1 MADSQPLSG
10 APEGAEYLRAVLR
23 APVYE
28 AAQVTPLQKMEKLSS
43 RLDNVILVKREDR
56 QPVHSFK
63 LRGAYAM
70 MAGLT
75 EEQKAH
81 GVITA
86 SAGNHAQG
94 VAFSSARLG
103 VKALIVMPTATA
115 DIKVDA
121 VRGFGGEVLLHGAN
135 FDEAKAKAIELSQ
148 QQGFTWVP
156 PFDHPMVIAGQGTL
170 ALELLQ
176 QDAHLDRVFVPVG
189 GGGLAAG
196 VAVLIKQL
204 MPQIKVIAVE
214 AEDSACLKAALDAG
228 HPIDLPRV
236 GLFAEGVAVKR
247 IGDETFR
254 LCQEYLDDIITVDS
268 DAICAAM
275 KDLFEDVRAVAEP
288 SGALA
293 LAGMKKYIAQHNIRG
308 ERLAHILS
316 GANVNFHG
324 LRYVSERCELGEQ
337 REALLAVTIPE
348 EKGSFLKFCQLLGG
362 RSVTEFNYRFADA
375 KNACIFV
382 GVRLSRG
389 LEERKEILQMLNDGG
404 YSVVDLSDD
413 EMAKLH
419 VRYMV
424 GGRSVTE
431 FNYRFAD
438 AKNAC
443 IFVGVRLSRGLEE
456 RKEILQMLNDGGY
469 SVVDLSDDEM
479 AKLHV
484 RYMVGGRPSHPLQ
497 ERLYSFEFPESPGA
511 LLRFLNTL
519 GTHWNISLFH
529 YRSHGTDYG
538 RVLAAFEL
546 GDHEPDFETRLNE
559 LGYDCHDE
567 TNNPAFRFFLA
578 G

>member
-1 MADSQPLSG
+1 MMAESQPLSA

-28 AAQVTPLQKMEKLSS
+28 AVQVTPLQKMEKLSS

-75 EEQKAH
+75 DEQKAR

-103 VKALIVMPTATA
+103 LKALIVMPVATA

-135 FDEAKAKAIELSQ
+135 FDEAKAKAIELAQ

-170 ALELLQ
+170 ALE
-176 QDAHLDRVFVPVG
+176 
-189 GGGLAAG
+189 
-196 VAVLIKQL
+196 
-204 MPQIKVIAVE
+204 

-228 HPIDLPRV
+228 HPVDLPRV

-254 LCQEYLDDIITVDS
+254 LCQEYLDDIVTVDS

-308 ERLAHILS
+308 ERLAHVLS

-375 KNACIFV
+375 KDACIFV

-389 LEERKEILQMLNDGG
+389 VEERKEILSL
-404 YSVVDLSDD
+404 
-413 EMAKLH
+413 LH
-419 VRYMV
+419 
-424 GGRSVTE
+424 E
-431 FNYRFAD
+431 
-438 AKNAC
+438 
-443 IFVGVRLSRGLEE
+443 
-456 RKEILQMLNDGGY
+456 GGY

-484 RYMVGGRPSHPLQ
+484 RYMVGGRPSKPLR
-497 ERLYSFEFPESPGA
+497 ERLFSFEFPESPGA
-511 LLRFLNTL
+511 LLKFLHTL

-546 GDHEPDFETRLNE
+546 GEHEPDFETRLNE
-559 LGYDCHDE
+559 LGYECHDE
-567 TNNPAFRFFLA
+567 THNPAFRFFLA

>member
-1 MADSQPLSG
+1 MAESQPLS
-10 APEGAEYLRAVLR
+10 AQPCGAEYLRAVLR

-28 AAQVTPLQKMEKLSS
+28 VAQVTPLQKMEKLSD
-43 RLDNVILVKREDR
+43 RLGNTILVKREDR

-70 MAGLT
+70 IAGLT
-75 EEQKAH
+75 AEQKAH
-81 GVITA
+81 GVVTA

-94 VAFSSARLG
+94 VALSASKLG
-103 VKALIVMPTATA
+103 IKSRIVMPVATA

-121 VRGFGGEVLLHGAN
+121 VRAFGGEAYLYGAN
-135 FDEAKAKAIELSQ
+135 FDEAKAKAIELAEQ
-148 QQGFTWVP
+148 ENYTFVP

-176 QDAHLDRVFVPVG
+176 QDAHLDRIFVPVG

-214 AEDSACLKAALDAG
+214 SEDSACLKAALDAG
-228 HPIDLPRV
+228 EPVDLPRV

-247 IGDETFR
+247 IGSETFR
-254 LCQEYLDDIITVDS
+254 LCQEYIDDIVTVDS

-275 KDLFEDVRAVAEP
+275 KDLFDDVRAVAEP

-293 LAGMKKYIAQHNIRG
+293 LAGMKKYIQQHQIQG
-308 ERLAHILS
+308 ERLAHVLS

-348 EKGSFLKFCQLLGG
+348 QQGSFLRFCQLLGG
-362 RSVTEFNYRFADA
+362 RSVTEFNYRYANADE
-375 KNACIFV
+375 ACIFV
-382 GVRLSRG
+382 GVRVPRG
-389 LEERKEILQMLNDGG
+389 REERQEILAQLTEGG
-404 YSVVDLSDD
+404 Y
-413 EMAKLH
+413 K
-419 VRYMV
+419 
-424 GGRSVTE
+424 
-431 FNYRFAD
+431 
-438 AKNAC
+438 
-443 IFVGVRLSRGLEE
+443 
-456 RKEILQMLNDGGY
+456 
-469 SVVDLSDDEM
+469 VVDLSDDEM

-484 RYMVGGRPSHPLQ
+484 RYMVGGRPSKPLR
-497 ERLYSFEFPESPGA
+497 ERLFSFEFPESPGA
-511 LLRFLNTL
+511 LLRFLQTL
-519 GTHWNISLFH
+519 GTHWNITLFH

-546 GDHEPDFETRLNE
+546 SDHEPDFESRLNE
-559 LGYDCHDE
+559 LGYECHDE
-567 TNNPAFRFFLA
+567 THNPAFGFFLA

>member
-10 APEGAEYLRAVLR
+10 SPEGAEYLRAVLR

-28 AAQVTPLQKMEKLSS
+28 AVQVTPLQKMEKISS

-75 EEQKAH
+75 PEQKAQ

-103 VKALIVMPTATA
+103 LKSLIVMPVATA

-156 PFDHPMVIAGQGTL
+156 PFDHPMVIAGQGT
-170 ALELLQ
+170 
-176 QDAHLDRVFVPVG
+176 
-189 GGGLAAG
+189 
-196 VAVLIKQL
+196 
-204 MPQIKVIAVE
+204 
-214 AEDSACLKAALDAG
+214 
-228 HPIDLPRV
+228 
-236 GLFAEGVAVKR
+236 
-247 IGDETFR
+247 
-254 LCQEYLDDIITVDS
+254 
-268 DAICAAM
+268 
-275 KDLFEDVRAVAEP
+275 
-288 SGALA
+288 LA

-389 LEERKEILQMLNDGG
+389 LEERKEILNL
-404 YSVVDLSDD
+404 
-413 EMAKLH
+413 
-419 VRYMV
+419 
-424 GGRSVTE
+424 
-431 FNYRFAD
+431 
-438 AKNAC
+438 
-443 IFVGVRLSRGLEE
+443 
-456 RKEILQMLNDGGY
+456 LNDGGY

-484 RYMVGGRPSHPLQ
+484 RYMVGGRPSKPLQ

-511 LLRFLNTL
+511 LLKFLYTL

-546 GDHEPDFETRLNE
+546 GENEPAFETRLNE
-559 LGYDCHDE
+559 LGYECHDE

>member
-1 MADSQPLSG
+1 MAESQPLP
-10 APEGAEYLRAVLR
+10 AEPCGAEYLRAVLR
-23 APVYE
+23 SPVYE
-28 AAQVTPLQKMEKLSS
+28 VAQVTPLQKMEKISS
-43 RLDNVILVKREDR
+43 RLGNTILVKREDR

-70 MAGLT
+70 IATLN
-75 EEQKAH
+75 EEQKAR

-94 VAFSSARLG
+94 VALSATRLG
-103 VKALIVMPTATA
+103 IKSLIVMPVATA
-115 DIKVDA
+115 DIKVEA
-121 VRGFGGEVLLHGAN
+121 VRAFGGEIYLFGAN
-135 FDEAKAKAIELSQ
+135 FDEAKARAIELAEQ
-148 QQGFTWVP
+148 KGYTFVP

-170 ALELLQ
+170 AMELLQ
-176 QDAHLDRVFVPVG
+176 QDAHIDRVFVPVG

-214 AEDSACLKAALDAG
+214 AEDSACLKAALEAG
-228 HPIDLPRV
+228 HPVDLPRV

-247 IGDETFR
+247 IGSETFR

-293 LAGMKKYIAQHNIRG
+293 LAGMKKYIQQHQIKG
-308 ERLAHILS
+308 ERLAHVLS

-348 EKGSFLKFCQLLGG
+348 QKGSFLKFCQLLGG
-362 RSVTEFNYRFADA
+362 RSVTEFNYRYA
-375 KNACIFV
+375 KSDDACIFV
-382 GVRLSRG
+382 GVRLTRG
-389 LEERKEILQMLNDGG
+389 LEERGEILQLLNEGG
-404 YSVVDLSDD
+404 Y
-413 EMAKLH
+413 K
-419 VRYMV
+419 
-424 GGRSVTE
+424 
-431 FNYRFAD
+431 
-438 AKNAC
+438 
-443 IFVGVRLSRGLEE
+443 
-456 RKEILQMLNDGGY
+456 
-469 SVVDLSDDEM
+469 VVDLSDDEM

-484 RYMVGGRPSHPLQ
+484 RYMVGGRPSKPLR
-497 ERLYSFEFPESPGA
+497 ERLFSFEFPEAPGA
-511 LLRFLNTL
+511 LLRFLQTL

-538 RVLAAFEL
+538 LVLAGFEL
-546 GDHEPDFETRLNE
+546 TESEPQFEEHLAA
-559 LGYDCHDE
+559 LGYDFHDE
-567 TNNPAFRFFLA
+567 TNNPAFSFFLA

>member
-1 MADSQPLSG
+1 MAESQPLSDQ
-10 APEGAEYLRAVLR
+10 PSGAEYLRAVLR

-28 AAQVTPLQKMEKLSS
+28 AAQVTPLQKMEKISA
-43 RLDNVILVKREDR
+43 RLGNTILVKREDR

-70 MAGLT
+70 IAGLSA
-75 EEQKAH
+75 EQRAR
-81 GVITA
+81 GVVTA

-94 VAFSSARLG
+94 VALSASKLG
-103 VKALIVMPTATA
+103 IKSLIVMPVATA

-121 VRGFGGEVLLHGAN
+121 VRAFGGEAFLFGAN
-135 FDEAKAKAIELSQ
+135 FDEAKAKAIELSE
-148 QQGFTWVP
+148 QQGYTFVP

-170 ALELLQ
+170 AMELLQ

-214 AEDSACLKAALDAG
+214 AADSACLKAALDAG
-228 HPIDLPRV
+228 HPVDLPRV

-247 IGDETFR
+247 IGSETFR

-275 KDLFEDVRAVAEP
+275 KDLFDDVRAVAEP

-293 LAGMKKYIAQHNIRG
+293 LAGMKKYIQQHQIQG
-308 ERLAHILS
+308 ERLAHVLS

-348 EKGSFLKFCQLLGG
+348 QQGSFLRFCQLLGG
-362 RSVTEFNYRFADA
+362 RSVTEFNYRYANADE
-375 KNACIFV
+375 ACIFV
-382 GVRLSRG
+382 GVRLTRG
-389 LEERKEILQMLNDGG
+389 MEERHEILQLLSEGG
-404 YSVVDLSDD
+404 Y
-413 EMAKLH
+413 K
-419 VRYMV
+419 
-424 GGRSVTE
+424 
-431 FNYRFAD
+431 
-438 AKNAC
+438 
-443 IFVGVRLSRGLEE
+443 
-456 RKEILQMLNDGGY
+456 
-469 SVVDLSDDEM
+469 VVDLSDDEM

-484 RYMVGGRPSHPLQ
+484 RYMVGGRPSKPLR
-497 ERLYSFEFPESPGA
+497 ERLFSFEFPEAPGA
-511 LLRFLNTL
+511 LLRFLQTL

-546 GDHEPDFETRLNE
+546 SDSEPQFEEHLAA
-559 LGYDCHDE
+559 LGYDFHDE
-567 TNNPAFRFFLA
+567 THNPAFRFFLA

>member
-1 MADSQPLSG
+1 MMAESQPLSA

-28 AAQVTPLQKMEKLSS
+28 AVQVTPLQKMDKLSS

-75 EEQKAH
+75 DEQKAR

-103 VKALIVMPTATA
+103 LKALIVMPVATA

-135 FDEAKAKAIELSQ
+135 FDEAKAKAIELAQ

-228 HPIDLPRV
+228 HPVDLPRV

-254 LCQEYLDDIITVDS
+254 LCQEYLDDIVTVDS

-308 ERLAHILS
+308 ERLAHVLS

-337 REALLAVTIPE
+337 REALLAV
-348 EKGSFLKFCQLLGG
+348 
-362 RSVTEFNYRFADA
+362 
-375 KNACIFV
+375 
-382 GVRLSRG
+382 VR
-389 LEERKEILQMLNDGG
+389 MLNPFTPHVSFTLWQELKGEGDIDNAPWPVADE
-404 YSVVDLSDD
+404 SAMVENTTLVVVQVNGKVRGKITVAVDATEEQVRERASQEHLV
-413 EMAKLH
+413 AKYLEGVT
-419 VRYMV
+419 VRKVIYVPGKLLNLVV
-424 GGRSVTE
+424 G
-431 FNYRFAD
+431 
-438 AKNAC
+438 
-443 IFVGVRLSRGLEE
+443 
-456 RKEILQMLNDGGY
+456 
-469 SVVDLSDDEM
+469 
-479 AKLHV
+479 
-484 RYMVGGRPSHPLQ
+484 
-497 ERLYSFEFPESPGA
+497 
-511 LLRFLNTL
+511 
-519 GTHWNISLFH
+519 
-529 YRSHGTDYG
+529 
-538 RVLAAFEL
+538 
-546 GDHEPDFETRLNE
+546 
-559 LGYDCHDE
+559 
-567 TNNPAFRFFLA
+567 
-578 G
+578 

>member
-1 MADSQPLSG
+1 
-10 APEGAEYLRAVLR
+10 
-23 APVYE
+23 
-28 AAQVTPLQKMEKLSS
+28 
-43 RLDNVILVKREDR
+43 
-56 QPVHSFK
+56 
-63 LRGAYAM
+63 
-70 MAGLT
+70 
-75 EEQKAH
+75 
-81 GVITA
+81 
-86 SAGNHAQG
+86 
-94 VAFSSARLG
+94 
-103 VKALIVMPTATA
+103 
-115 DIKVDA
+115 
-121 VRGFGGEVLLHGAN
+121 
-135 FDEAKAKAIELSQ
+135 
-148 QQGFTWVP
+148 
-156 PFDHPMVIAGQGTL
+156 MVIAGQGTL

-228 HPIDLPRV
+228 HPVDLPRV

-293 LAGMKKYIAQHNIRG
+293 LAGMKKYVAQHNIRG

-362 RSVTEFNYRFADA
+362 RSVTEFNYRFADD

-389 LEERKEILQMLNDGG
+389 MEERTEILNL
-404 YSVVDLSDD
+404 L
-413 EMAKLH
+413 
-419 VRYMV
+419 R
-424 GGRSVTE
+424 
-431 FNYRFAD
+431 
-438 AKNAC
+438 
-443 IFVGVRLSRGLEE
+443 
-456 RKEILQMLNDGGY
+456 DGGY

-484 RYMVGGRPSHPLQ
+484 RYMVGGRPSKPLQ
-497 ERLYSFEFPESPGA
+497 ERLFSFEFPESPGA
-511 LLRFLNTL
+511 LLKFLHTL

-546 GDHEPDFETRLNE
+546 GDHEPDFETRLQE
-559 LGYDCHDE
+559 LGYECHDE
-567 TNNPAFRFFLA
+567 THNPAFRFFLA

>member
-1 MADSQPLSG
+1 MAVSQPLPS
-10 APEGAEYLRAVLR
+10 APCGAEYLRAILR
-23 APVYE
+23 SPVYE
-28 AAQVTPLQKMEKLSS
+28 ITQATPLEKMDKLSS
-43 RLDNVILVKREDR
+43 RLGNVILVKREDR
-56 QPVHSFK
+56 HAVHSFK

-75 EEQKAH
+75 DEQKSH
-81 GVITA
+81 GVVTA

-94 VAFSSARLG
+94 VALSASKLG
-103 VKALIVMPTATA
+103 INSLIVMPVATA

-148 QQGFTWVP
+148 QQKMTFLP
-156 PFDHPMVIAGQGTL
+156 PFDHPAVIAGQGTL

-204 MPQIKVIAVE
+204 MPQIKVIGVE
-214 AEDSACLKAALDAG
+214 AEDSACLRAALDAG
-228 HPIDLPRV
+228 HPVDLARV

-254 LCQEYLDDIITVDS
+254 LCREYLDDSITVDS
-268 DAICAAM
+268 DAICAAV

-293 LAGMKKYIAQHNIRG
+293 LAGMKKYIQQHQIQG
-308 ERLAHILS
+308 ERLAHVLS

-348 EKGSFLKFCQLLGG
+348 KKGSFLTFCQLLGG
-362 RSVTEFNYRFADA
+362 RAVTEFNYRYADDQD
-375 KNACIFV
+375 ACIFV
-382 GVRLSRG
+382 GVRLTRG
-389 LEERKEILQMLNDGG
+389 HAERQEIIAELSAGG
-404 YSVVDLSDD
+404 Y
-413 EMAKLH
+413 K
-419 VRYMV
+419 
-424 GGRSVTE
+424 
-431 FNYRFAD
+431 
-438 AKNAC
+438 
-443 IFVGVRLSRGLEE
+443 
-456 RKEILQMLNDGGY
+456 
-469 SVVDLSDDEM
+469 VVDLSDDEM

-484 RYMVGGRPSHPLQ
+484 RYMVGGRPSKPLR

-511 LLRFLNTL
+511 LLKFLNTL

-529 YRSHGTDYG
+529 YRSHGMDFG

-546 GDHEPDFETRLNE
+546 EESDPSFERHLQE
-559 LGYDCHDE
+559 LGYECHDE
-567 TNNPAFRFFLA
+567 TSNPSFRFFLA

>member
-1 MADSQPLSG
+1 MAESQPLSA
-10 APEGAEYLRAVLR
+10 APCGAEYLRAVLR
-23 APVYE
+23 SPVYE
-28 AAQVTPLQKMEKLSS
+28 VAQVTPLQKMEKLSA
-43 RLDNVILVKREDR
+43 RLNNVVLVKREDR

-70 MAGLT
+70 MAHLT
-75 EEQKAH
+75 DEQKAR

-94 VAFSSARLG
+94 VALSASRLG
-103 VKALIVMPTATA
+103 IKSLIVMPVTTA

-135 FDEAKAKAIELSQ
+135 FDEAKAHAISLA
-148 QQGFTWVP
+148 QQGFTYVP
-156 PFDHPMVIAGQGTL
+156 PFDHPAVIAGQGTL

-176 QDAHLDRVFVPVG
+176 QDAHIDRVFVPVG

-214 AEDSACLKAALDAG
+214 AADSACLKAALEAG
-228 HPIDLPRV
+228 HPVDLPRV

-254 LCQEYLDDIITVDS
+254 VCQEYLDDIITVDS

-293 LAGMKKYIAQHNIRG
+293 LAGMKKYVAQHDIRG
-308 ERLAHILS
+308 ERLAHVLS

-362 RSVTEFNYRFADA
+362 RAVTEFNYRFADA
-375 KNACIFV
+375 KDACIFV

-389 LEERKEILQMLNDGG
+389 LEERHEIIAQLTGDGYG
-404 YSVVDLSDD
+404 
-413 EMAKLH
+413 
-419 VRYMV
+419 
-424 GGRSVTE
+424 
-431 FNYRFAD
+431 
-438 AKNAC
+438 
-443 IFVGVRLSRGLEE
+443 
-456 RKEILQMLNDGGY
+456 
-469 SVVDLSDDEM
+469 VVDLSDDEM

-484 RYMVGGRPSHPLQ
+484 RYMVGGRPSRPLR
-497 ERLYSFEFPESPGA
+497 ERLYSFEFPEAPGA
-511 LLRFLNTL
+511 LLRFLHTL

-546 GDHEPDFETRLNE
+546 SEHEPDFETRLNE
-559 LGYDCHDE
+559 LGYECHDE
-567 TNNPAFRFFLA
+567 TGNPAFRFFLA

>member
-1 MADSQPLSG
+1 
-10 APEGAEYLRAVLR
+10 
-23 APVYE
+23 
-28 AAQVTPLQKMEKLSS
+28 MEKLSS

-228 HPIDLPRV
+228 HPVDLPRV

-293 LAGMKKYIAQHNIRG
+293 LAGMK
-308 ERLAHILS
+308 
-316 GANVNFHG
+316 
-324 LRYVSERCELGEQ
+324 
-337 REALLAVTIPE
+337 
-348 EKGSFLKFCQLLGG
+348 
-362 RSVTEFNYRFADA
+362 
-375 KNACIFV
+375 
-382 GVRLSRG
+382 
-389 LEERKEILQMLNDGG
+389 
-404 YSVVDLSDD
+404 
-413 EMAKLH
+413 
-419 VRYMV
+419 
-424 GGRSVTE
+424 
-431 FNYRFAD
+431 
-438 AKNAC
+438 
-443 IFVGVRLSRGLEE
+443 
-456 RKEILQMLNDGGY
+456 
-469 SVVDLSDDEM
+469 
-479 AKLHV
+479 
-484 RYMVGGRPSHPLQ
+484 
-497 ERLYSFEFPESPGA
+497 
-511 LLRFLNTL
+511 
-519 GTHWNISLFH
+519 NISPSTTFAANGW
-529 YRSHGTDYG
+529 RIFFP
-538 RVLAAFEL
+538 VL
-546 GDHEPDFETRLNE
+546 T
-559 LGYDCHDE
+559 
-567 TNNPAFRFFLA
+567 
-578 G
+578 